1 MGLAVVHTRTL
12 EGWQAE
18 PVQVEVHLA
27 NGLPSM
33 TLVGLADTEVRE
45 ARERVRSA
53 LAHSGWDYP
62 ANQRIT
68 VSLAPAD
75 LPKASSR
82 FDLPI
87 ALGILAAQGIL
98 DPAALESHEFA
109 GELSLAGEL
118 RPVQGSL
125 ALAMG
130 LRRSAQA
137 TGHAPRCLVLPAANA
152 AEAALVAGVAVRPA
166 HHLRE
171 VVQHLLPSSQ
181 AVPLPLAVPPFP
193 WEEAKADSGACLR
206 DIRGQA
212 EGKRA
217 LELAAA
223 GHHSLLL
230 VGPPGAGK
238 SMLAQRL
245 PGLLPPLTP
254 EQALECAA
262 LRSLGPRH
270 AGARAGAKA
279 ATLTDPQGWRS
290 PPWRAPHHSCTM
302 AALVGGGQP
311 PQPGEISLADQGILF
326 LDELAEFPRRTLEAL
341 REPLETGHVVVSR
354 AARQAR
360 FPARVLLVA
369 AMNPCPCGWL
379 GNRLPG
385 APACR
390 CTPDAVQRYQGRLS
404 GPLLD
409 RLDLQLEVPAGAP
422 ADLLRPPDGEDSLT
436 VAKRVAQARTL
447 QLQRQGCRNGEL
459 GSAALVE
466 HAPLKGASQAFLQ
479 RAAERLGLSGR
490 GLHRVLRVA
499 RTVADLAQVQEVEVP
514 HLAEALQMRRG
525 LMPRGPT

>member
-1 MGLAVVHTRTL
+1 
-12 EGWQAE
+12 
-18 PVQVEVHLA
+18 
-27 NGLPSM
+27 
-33 TLVGLADTEVRE
+33 
-45 ARERVRSA
+45 
-53 LAHSGWDYP
+53 
-62 ANQRIT
+62 
-68 VSLAPAD
+68 
-75 LPKASSR
+75 
-82 FDLPI
+82 
-87 ALGILAAQGIL
+87 
-98 DPAALESHEFA
+98 
-109 GELSLAGEL
+109 
-118 RPVQGSL
+118 
-125 ALAMG
+125 
-130 LRRSAQA
+130 
-137 TGHAPRCLVLPAANA
+137 
-152 AEAALVAGVAVRPA
+152 
-166 HHLRE
+166 
-171 VVQHLLPSSQ
+171 
-181 AVPLPLAVPPFP
+181 
-193 WEEAKADSGACLR
+193 
-206 DIRGQA
+206 
-212 EGKRA
+212 
-217 LELAAA
+217 
-223 GHHSLLL
+223 
-230 VGPPGAGK
+230 
-238 SMLAQRL
+238 
-245 PGLLPPLTP
+245 
-254 EQALECAA
+254 
-262 LRSLGPRH
+262 
-270 AGARAGAKA
+270 
-279 ATLTDPQGWRS
+279 
-290 PPWRAPHHSCTM
+290 M

-490 GLHRVLRVA
+490 GLHRPGAGARSRGAAPGRGPSDAAWSHAARAHLAAGSIDQGCQRTARLVQAQALSAGPVLELVCTDLADIEVA
-499 RTVADLAQVQEVEVP
+499 RFGV
-514 HLAEALQMRRG
+514 
-525 LMPRGPT
+525 